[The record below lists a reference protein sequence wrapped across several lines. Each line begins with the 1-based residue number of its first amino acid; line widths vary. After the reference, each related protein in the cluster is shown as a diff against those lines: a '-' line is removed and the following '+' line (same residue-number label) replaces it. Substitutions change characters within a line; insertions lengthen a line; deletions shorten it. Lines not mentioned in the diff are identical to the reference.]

1 MSHFC
6 VSWKVDS
13 HTNFDAFLKDI
24 GMNVVFRKLAA
35 ANRPTVT
42 ISRRQIEGEED
53 LWTFK
58 MDTFGKSST
67 THFWL
72 SSPFV
77 ETTIDD
83 RECDSEWFFEQDQR
97 VRSLVILHPWVGIH
111 GCRKSGR
118 NSTNLLYISTG

>member
-6 VSWKVDS
+6 DSWKVES

-24 GMNVVFRKLAA
+24 GMNVVFRKLAQ

-58 MDTFGKSST
+58 MDSLVKTST

-77 ETTIDD
+77 ETTIDG
-83 RECDSEWFFEQDQR
+83 RECDTEWFFEQ
-97 VRSLVILHPWVGIH
+97 GAIH
-111 GCRKSGR
+111 K
-118 NSTNLLYISTG
+118 